1 MQLYGRNDVTLSVG
15 PVVTSDRLDKTIL
28 SSIRLSVEARVK
40 MSSYKYQACSTEGR
54 VLFNLFYRMYFTSGK
69 SSNAYL

>member
-1 MQLYGRNDVTLSVG
+1 MQLYVRNDVTLSVG
-15 PVVTSDRLDKTIL
+15 PVATLERLDKTVP

-40 MSSYKYQACSTEGR
+40 MSIYKYQACFTEGR
-54 VLFNLFYRMYFTSGK
+54 VLFNLFYCVYFTSGK